1 MFELNSLNSDEREL
15 EKIYVR
21 QLESVLFS
29 INQSVQDKVSEITTG
44 LERNMNSMSDDM
56 LLEDLSSYNFFEGV
70 YLTGLD
76 TPFQS
81 FLSED
86 RGVDAFANKADSI
99 FKANTSVVSRLRCY
113 KEGGGFMKIENG
125 ASPLYQNGDE
135 LEYFFFV
142 VDEGEDIKFSI
153 YFFEAIL
160 MIEQYLVPKF
170 QEIARDDFVLSCL
183 RTSDNF
189 LVYST
194 AENLAVNYE
203 SEPID
208 LFPRYEIG
216 IDGAGGTVEEAI
228 NRRKNQSLLALALLM
243 VVMIMGITLVLRNV
257 QQEMKLAQKK
267 ADFVSNV
274 SHEIRTPL
282 ALIKM
287 FAETL
292 LMGRVKTE
300 EKKKEY
306 YGIITKEVSR
316 LTNMINRIL
325 SFSKIEASKRTY
337 DKRQLDR
344 NTVVADVFNTYSYHL
359 ENNGFRCELK
369 TSDEKLIINA
379 DQEAVIEVLVNLID
393 NAMKYSLDS
402 KQVIIETGLK
412 GQNAFLA
419 VSDQGMGIPKNQQ
432 DKLFEKFYRVPNGD
446 VHDTKGSGLGLIIVK
461 HIMDAHEGE
470 VEVQSNLDKGSTF
483 KLFFP
488 LYKHEDA

>member
-1 MFELNSLNSDEREL
+1 
-15 EKIYVR
+15 
-21 QLESVLFS
+21 
-29 INQSVQDKVSEITTG
+29 
-44 LERNMNSMSDDM
+44 
-56 LLEDLSSYNFFEGV
+56 
-70 YLTGLD
+70 
-76 TPFQS
+76 
-81 FLSED
+81 
-86 RGVDAFANKADSI
+86 
-99 FKANTSVVSRLRCY
+99 
-113 KEGGGFMKIENG
+113 
-125 ASPLYQNGDE
+125 
-135 LEYFFFV
+135 
-142 VDEGEDIKFSI
+142 
-153 YFFEAIL
+153 
-160 MIEQYLVPKF
+160 
-170 QEIARDDFVLSCL
+170 
-183 RTSDNF
+183 
-189 LVYST
+189 
-194 AENLAVNYE
+194 
-203 SEPID
+203 
-208 LFPRYEIG
+208 
-216 IDGAGGTVEEAI
+216 
-228 NRRKNQSLLALALLM
+228 
-243 VVMIMGITLVLRNV
+243 
-257 QQEMKLAQKK
+257 
-267 ADFVSNV
+267 
-274 SHEIRTPL
+274 
-282 ALIKM
+282 M

-402 KQVIIETGLK
+402 KDVIIETGLK
-412 GQNAFLA
+412 GQNAFVA

-446 VHDTKGSGLGLIIVK
+446 VHDTKGSGLGLTIVK